1 MTWVV
6 GVNFFG
12 GVFGLSFSGES
23 AAEYAGNS
31 VLYFFHENLLEKTK

>member
-1 MTWVV
+1 M
-6 GVNFFG
+6 GVNFFA
-12 GVFGLSFSGES
+12 GVFGLSFSCES